1 MPSIQV
7 KENAYACL
15 CSNECNWG
23 RVRKSINI
31 PPAQMTGIVVIYK
44 SHPAEWAEYC
54 VTIPNNL
61 TDARNDPKPLSSSS
75 TMEKIERDFNYKQ
88 NNSCLQDK
96 VETVAS

>member
-1 MPSIQV
+1 MLMPACVQM
-7 KENAYACL
+7 NATGAEY
-15 CSNECNWG
+15 S
-23 RVRKSINI
+23 RKSINI

-54 VTIPNNL
+54 VTILNNL